1 MLVCAESCTGGLIA
15 ATCTSIPGSSDWFEG
30 SFVTYQARTK
40 RRVLGVA
47 AATLHQYG
55 VVSESTARE
64 MAIGALDHSEAD
76 IAVSVTGVAGPAGGD
91 GDHPIG
97 TVWFAWAS
105 RDGDAVVVKRT
116 AHHVFPGSREQ
127 VRRAAVAAAL
137 EGVGAI
143 VSRDPIA

>member
-1 MLVCAESCTGGLIA
+1 
-15 ATCTSIPGSSDWFEG
+15 
-30 SFVTYQARTK
+30 
-40 RRVLGVA
+40 
-47 AATLHQYG
+47 
-55 VVSESTARE
+55 